1 MSWFDYLKSSGF
13 FDPDQNPK
21 PVASERGTNIP
32 HWEALDYLEKLSTKF
47 AEGKELA
54 FVPAVIDI
62 IRNISEHPIDNYH
75 TWYRLINI
83 LAKIPTELIPI
94 ELLGFMPV
102 WTTSQYDTSIV
113 TMALAETLLGHT
125 INQEQTTPYAL
136 AFSSN
141 LLANL
146 LEIRPKWNIDG
157 VQRADTRNYY
167 SPYDLYNL
175 TQSLLETDNFGLIV
189 KQFGPDQMIVL
200 IDKINILLRDQI
212 ATVELRNAEISYTL
226 KAIPIDIDI
235 LILVFESKD
244 TETTCFEELTKNYID
259 LEAGWETA
267 YFSKIFDNLNITE
280 ESRTYAQKRISF
292 TLTNDFESLLGLE
305 PISDLQ
311 DTQTVGNP
319 ALNAFALILRNW
331 LKAWAVS
338 EPKKARAVLKLLTEK
353 KRYQLPF
360 FKRFVIYISG
370 KNWPEL
376 KNFFW
381 ETISEKNN
389 DTAFSVDI
397 YKVELSETLK
407 EVKFQ
412 LDNQDVQRLKAIFE
426 KGPTGE
432 RHYSASPDAWRY
444 RWLDA
449 LEGSQEFSGDLTTV
463 SSKFNK
469 KPDFST
475 DGRVNI
481 RVGHVSPLSKE
492 ELAAMS
498 PLDIANMLSTFKST
512 GAWDDP
518 TEDGLADIL
527 SQVVEENPEPFA
539 VEIKSFLNTNYR
551 YAYDL
556 LFGFNKALRKGKTFA
571 WFKILDFCLTYI
583 SSEPFQNKSLQS
595 DEDPR
600 ATKEW
605 IYGEVANLI
614 SERCKGEMDEFENEE
629 LLLAEKIVI
638 FLCTKLNASTVSDQ
652 DTIYKDYIMHSLNS
666 TQGKTLRAVLDCSL
680 KDARDRNMPELNAGV
695 WKESLKASFS
705 DTLDKEIID
714 GYILQGMYLPQFMF
728 LDNQWLRAQIVKNL
742 SLDFNE
748 WAAFMGGIGFGKPIS
763 GDYYPIMHPHYARA
777 VEINYVDT
785 HYNSGILRHLLAFYF
800 WDYESTFEQSLL
812 FKALINPAPKLISQ
826 LIKLVSQQKPSM
838 KELEESEYVR
848 LLNKIVRIWQLIL
861 EKFEVIEPEAKTDH
875 RQLGFFIDF
884 IRPSDLNQVTTEL
897 ISKTILRLK
906 DQGSFFLLKQ
916 LLKLCEPRNAEFVGK
931 LVKQINIAYN
941 FDNKSLEELVEFL
954 YQNNQNDAANE
965 VISKLTIR
973 GMDFLKPIY
982 FKYNPE

>member
-1 MSWFDYLKSSGF
+1 MAWFDYLNSSGY

-21 PVASERGTNIP
+21 PVTSERGTYIP
-32 HWEALDYLEKLSTKF
+32 HWEALDYLEKLSTNF
-47 AEGKELA
+47 AEGKELDL
-54 FVPAVIDI
+54 VPAVIDI
-62 IRNISEHPIDNYH
+62 IKNISAHPIDNYH

-83 LAKIPTELIPI
+83 LSKVPTELVPV
-94 ELLGFMPV
+94 ELLDFMPV

-136 AFSSN
+136 AFASQ
-141 LLANL
+141 LFANL
-146 LEIRPKWNIDG
+146 LEIRPKWNLDG
-157 VQRADTRNYY
+157 VQRADTRNYF

-175 TQSLLETDNFGLIV
+175 THSLLETDNFGLIV
-189 KQFGPDQMIVL
+189 KQFGPEQMMVL
-200 IDKINILLRDQI
+200 IDKINMLLRDQ
-212 ATVELRNAEISYTL
+212 TVTIELKSNEISYIL
-226 KAIPIDIDI
+226 KATPIDADI
-235 LILVFESKD
+235 IITVSESQTPNSK
-244 TETTCFEELTKNYID
+244 CFEDRVKDYID
-259 LEAGWETA
+259 LAAGWEIA
-267 YFSKIFDNLNITE
+267 YFNRIFHNLSISE
-280 ESRTYAQKRISF
+280 GSRTDAQKRISF
-292 TLTNDFESLLGLE
+292 TLNNDFESLLGLE

-311 DTQTVGNP
+311 DNQTAGNP
-319 ALNAFALILRNW
+319 VLNAFALILRNW
-331 LKAWAVS
+331 LRAWAVS
-338 EPKKARAVLKLLTEK
+338 DSEKARPVLQLLTEK
-353 KRYQLPF
+353 QRYQLPF
-360 FKRFVIYISG
+360 FKRFVIYMVG
-370 KNWPEL
+370 KNWPDL
-376 KNFFW
+376 KDFFW
-381 ETISEKNN
+381 QAITETNN
-389 DTAFSVDI
+389 DTAFSIDV
-397 YKVELSETLK
+397 YKVELYETLK
-407 EVKFQ
+407 EAKFQ
-412 LDNQDVQRLKAIFE
+412 LDNRDVQRLKAIFTQ
-426 KGPTGE
+426 GPVGE

-449 LEGSQEFSGDLTTV
+449 LEGSEEFSGDLTTV

-469 KPDFST
+469 KRDFST

-481 RVGHVSPLSKE
+481 RVGHVSPVSKE

-498 PLDIANMLSTFKST
+498 PLDVAKMLSNFKST
-512 GAWDDP
+512 GGWDDP
-518 TEDGLADIL
+518 TEEGLADML

-539 VEIKSFLNTNYR
+539 VSIESFLNANYL
-551 YAYDL
+551 YTYDL
-556 LFGFNKALRKGKTFA
+556 LFGFNKALRKGKTFD
-571 WFKILDFCLTYI
+571 WFKILNFCLAYI
-583 SSEPFQNKSLQS
+583 SSEPFENESLQS

-614 SERCKGEMDEFENEE
+614 SEGSKGERDEFGHQE

-638 FLCTKLNASTVSDQ
+638 FLCSKLKPSKVTDQ
-652 DTIYKDYIMHSLNS
+652 DTIYKDFIMHSLNS

-680 KDARDRNMPELNAGV
+680 KDARHRNMPELNAGV
-695 WKESLKASFS
+695 WKETLKVSFS
-705 DTLDKEIID
+705 DTLDKGIID

-728 LDNQWLRAQIVKNL
+728 LDNQWLRTQIVKNVT
-742 SLDFNE
+742 LDFNE

-777 VEINYVDT
+777 VEINYIDT

-800 WDYESTFEQSLL
+800 WDYESSFEQSLL
-812 FKALINPAPKLISQ
+812 FKALIDPPPTLISE

-848 LLNKIVRIWQLIL
+848 LINKIVRIWQLIL

-884 IRPSDLNQVTTEL
+884 IRPGDLNQVTTEL
-897 ISKTILRLK
+897 ISKTILLLK

-931 LVKQINIAYN
+931 LVKQIDIAYN

-965 VISKLTIR
+965 IISKLTIR